1 MPKSRQT
8 SSPTQRNR
16 QKARLV
22 APQSN
27 PFRGRKFLGSGAVD
41 APFRLDRTQ
50 SEAPGRFG
58 GQKNAHGRRRWWPT
72 VGMGAGARGRSGTA
86 GASTHC
92 AVAAF
97 SIWLATAWACETIT
111 TCEAP
116 FTTTVA
122 RDLAR
127 SAMNAWAAGGMFLS
141 ASP

>member
-8 SSPTQRNR
+8 NSPTQRNR

-27 PFRGRKFLGSGAVD
+27 PFRGRKFLALRAVD
-41 APFRLDRTQ
+41 APFRLDRAQ
-50 SEAPGRFG
+50 MAACGRSG

-72 VGMGAGARGRSGTA
+72 VGMGAGAGGRWDRRRL
-86 GASTHC
+86 THC

-97 SIWLATAWACETIT
+97 SIWLATAWACDTIT

-116 FTTTVA
+116 FTTTVP

-127 SAMNAWAAGGMFLS
+127 SAMNLSATGGMFLS